1 MLTEFLHVTSFVIL
15 LLASA
20 LLVVFGLALFFENNS
35 IIDIAYGLFF
45 VLVAWNLALF
55 WNELTLRQWM
65 LLVLITVWGLRLS
78 LRIFRKNWKKPED
91 FRYRAWREAW
101 TRRSKL
107 YFFFRSLV
115 QIYLLQGAVV
125 LVVLSPILIAFS
137 QTQMPLTWL
146 NWIGLGIWC
155 IGFFFELVGDWQLD
169 RFIRN
174 PINQGKIMTSGL
186 WEFTRHPNYFGEA
199 SMWWGIWLFVLG
211 LPLSFLAI
219 LSPILITFLL
229 LKVSG
234 IPMLEKRWA
243 GNPDWEEYK
252 KRTNAFIPW
261 FPKKTSSTV

>member
-1 MLTEFLHVTSFVIL
+1 MLTEFLPVMSFAVL

-20 LLVVFGLALFFENNS
+20 LLVVFGLALFLENNS

-45 VLVAWNLALF
+45 VLVTWNLALF
-55 WNELTLRQWM
+55 WNELTLRQWI

-78 LRIFRKNWKKPED
+78 LRILRKNWKKPED

-101 TRRSKL
+101 TRRGKL

-115 QIYLLQGAVV
+115 QIYLLQGSVV
-125 LVVLSPILIAFS
+125 LIVLTPVLIAFS
-137 QTQMPLTWL
+137 QAQTPLTWL
-146 NWIGLGIWC
+146 NFVGIVIWGT
-155 IGFFFELVGDWQLD
+155 GFFFELVGDWQLD

-174 PINQGKIMTSGL
+174 PENNGKIMTSGL
-186 WEFTRHPNYFGEA
+186 WKFTRHPNYFGEA

-211 LPLSFLAI
+211 LPLSLMAI
-219 LSPILITFLL
+219 ASPLLITFLL

-243 GNPDWEEYK
+243 GQPDWEEYK
-252 KRTNAFIPW
+252 KRTSAFVPW
-261 FPKKTSSTV
+261 FPKKL